1 MESIFTVVI
10 WTLAFY
16 GMFEIIKNIIYIFSY
31 TKMNTDGIYFII
43 AIKNQENIIETFF
56 RTLMFKIIYGKEDI
70 IKNIIV
76 IDLNSTDKTKL
87 IIEKL
92 QKEYSQI
99 KILNLKDCK
108 ELLEN
113 IKEVKYQKIKNFF

>member
-1 MESIFTVVI
+1 MEIIINIVV
-10 WTLAFY
+10 WTLALY
-16 GMFEIIKNIIYIFSY
+16 GLFEIVKNIINIC
-31 TKMNTDGIYFII
+31 TCTNLRTNGIYFIV
-43 AIKNQENIIETFF
+43 ATKNQENNIEGFL
-56 RTLMFKIIYGKEDI
+56 RNLMFKIIYGKEDI

-113 IKEVKYQKIKNFF
+113 IKEV

>member
-1 MESIFTVVI
+1 
-10 WTLAFY
+10 
-16 GMFEIIKNIIYIFSY
+16 
-31 TKMNTDGIYFII
+31 
-43 AIKNQENIIETFF
+43 
-56 RTLMFKIIYGKEDI
+56 MFKIIYGKEDI

-113 IKEVKYQKIKNFF
+113 IKEV

>member
-1 MESIFTVVI
+1 MESIFTIVI

-113 IKEVKYQKIKNFF
+113 IKEV